1 MLIKK
6 LLKPNMIE
14 EDIMSNKV
22 LTIELESNLVN
33 SAESVLNEI
42 GLDVSTYI
50 RIALMKL
57 VKEQRVPF
65 SLAVNQPLS
74 AAVSTPVI
82 NPACDEDTELE
93 FVKSEPRQMIK
104 ITGEMCQSIW
114 EEFRR
119 SIASRNVNWQE
130 SAQRISA
137 QTGMSRGSAF
147 IYFTILNNLVSGA
160 QNTRSLKMEDL
171 EFFIGK
177 IKTELPEQMFKAAI
191 SSLEASIPY
200 WDEKVPG
207 AFAEKVSKLVE
218 KLKR

>member
-1 MLIKK
+1 
-6 LLKPNMIE
+6 
-14 EDIMSNKV
+14 MSSKV
-22 LTIELESNLVN
+22 LTIELESNLVD
-33 SAESVLNEI
+33 SAEAVLNEI

-74 AAVSTPVI
+74 AVVPAVSTPVM
-82 NPACDEDTELE
+82 NSACDEDTELE

-114 EEFRR
+114 EEFKK
-119 SIASRNVNWQE
+119 SIASRNINWQE

-147 IYFTILNNLVSGA
+147 IYFTILSNLVSGA

-177 IKTELPEQMFKAAI
+177 IKTELPEQMLKAAI
-191 SSLEASIPY
+191 VSLEASIPY
-200 WDEKVPG
+200 WDDKVPG
-207 AFAEKVSKLVE
+207 AFAEKVAKLVE
-218 KLKR
+218 KLKHQLEAARR